1 MDAPV
6 CCVLTSPGVK
16 FRGANGDDMRLLLL
30 EDDLILGEGL
40 RDFLQHEGHA
50 VDWVVRLLD
59 LSRIA
64 KRSFDVLL
72 VDWQLPDG
80 SGLAWVK
87 TLRDTGDT
95 TPAIMMTAR
104 DLLED
109 RIQGL
114 DTGVDDYLVKPF
126 RPEELAARI
135 RALRRRVV
143 GSASSRLVFGKMEV
157 DLATKTALVGREP
170 ADLTAREWALI
181 EALALRAGQF
191 VSKFELDR
199 LFKGEDVAAASNALE
214 VHVHNLRRKLG
225 RDSIETVRGRGYRLR
240 A

>member
-1 MDAPV
+1 
-6 CCVLTSPGVK
+6 
-16 FRGANGDDMRLLLL
+16 MRLLLL

-40 RDFLQHEGHA
+40 RDFLQHEGHV
-50 VDWVVRLLD
+50 VDWVVRLVD
-59 LSRIA
+59 LARVA
-64 KRSFDVLL
+64 KRPFDVLL

-80 SGLAWVK
+80 SGLSWVK
-87 TLRDTGDT
+87 TLRETGDM

-135 RALRRRVV
+135 RAVRRRAV

-157 DLATKTALVGREP
+157 DLATKTATVERVA

-191 VSKFELDR
+191 VSKTELDR
-199 LFKGEDVAAASNALE
+199 LFKGEDVEAQSNALE

-225 RDSIETVRGRGYRLR
+225 RETIETVRGRGYRLR

>member
-1 MDAPV
+1 
-6 CCVLTSPGVK
+6 
-16 FRGANGDDMRLLLL
+16 MRLLLL

-40 RDFLQHEGHA
+40 RDFLQHEGHV
-50 VDWVVRLLD
+50 VDWVVRLVD
-59 LSRIA
+59 LARVA
-64 KRSFDVLL
+64 KRPFDVLL

-80 SGLAWVK
+80 SGLSWVK
-87 TLRDTGDT
+87 TLRETGDM

-135 RALRRRVV
+135 RAVRRRAV

-157 DLATKTALVGREP
+157 DLATKTATIERVA

-191 VSKFELDR
+191 VSKTELDR
-199 LFKGEDVAAASNALE
+199 LFKGEDVEAASNALE

-225 RDSIETVRGRGYRLR
+225 RETIETVRGRGYRLR

>member
-1 MDAPV
+1 
-6 CCVLTSPGVK
+6 
-16 FRGANGDDMRLLLL
+16 MRLLLL

-40 RDFLQHEGHA
+40 RDFLQHEGHV
-50 VDWVVRLLD
+50 VDWVVRLVD
-59 LSRIA
+59 LARVA
-64 KRSFDVLL
+64 KRPFDVLL

-80 SGLAWVK
+80 SGLSWVK
-87 TLRDTGDT
+87 TLRETGDM

-135 RALRRRVV
+135 RAVRRRAV

-157 DLATKTALVGREP
+157 DLATKTATIDRVA

-191 VSKFELDR
+191 VSKTELDR
-199 LFKGEDVAAASNALE
+199 LFKGEEVEAASNALE

-225 RDSIETVRGRGYRLR
+225 RETIETVRGRGYRLR

>member
-1 MDAPV
+1 
-6 CCVLTSPGVK
+6 
-16 FRGANGDDMRLLLL
+16 MRLLLL
-30 EDDLILGEGL
+30 EDDPILGEGL
-40 RDFLQHEGHA
+40 RDFLQHEGHV

-59 LSRIA
+59 LERV
-64 KRSFDVLL
+64 RDTPFDVLL

-80 SGLAWVK
+80 SGLNWVRS
-87 TLRDTGDT
+87 LRDAGDA

-109 RIQGL
+109 RIRGL

-135 RALRRRVV
+135 RAVRRRAV

-157 DLATKTALVGREP
+157 DLATKVVSVARVP
-170 ADLTAREWALI
+170 AELTVREWSLI

-191 VSKFELDR
+191 VSKHDLER
-199 LFKGEDVAAASNALE
+199 LFRRGDDSDAASNALE

-225 RDSIETVRGRGYRLR
+225 REAIETVRGRGYRL
-240 A
+240 AT